1 MMHDFTRP
9 GSGCSQLIMEA
20 QTAGLINSEGSTRW
34 TCKSFFSLESSWVWA
49 LGFLG
54 TSRFLSCSAI
64 IGQITIKRRRK
75 ETFLSGRVFLVFTLN
90 PISFLIIQNGQRW
103 HTTTRTTENKIN
115 HIPERSAPVVNLL
128 LIMPVLLAWDSE
140 VDDLT
145 LLILAPHQKH
155 IGEGTKC
162 CYYQKQTFEFK
173 LHLYLIHS
181 LTPRSN
187 ALPESLKHLV
197 RESFVTAQNN
207 FSLE

>member
-1 MMHDFTRP
+1 MQIFLLSREQLGLSARIPWDLALPQLLSHHRP
-9 GSGCSQLIMEA
+9 DHM
-20 QTAGLINSEGSTRW
+20 
-34 TCKSFFSLESSWVWA
+34 
-49 LGFLG
+49 
-54 TSRFLSCSAI
+54 
-64 IGQITIKRRRK
+64 RRRK

>member
-1 MMHDFTRP
+1 MQIFLLSREQLGLSARIPWDLALPQLLSHHRP
-9 GSGCSQLIMEA
+9 DHM
-20 QTAGLINSEGSTRW
+20 
-34 TCKSFFSLESSWVWA
+34 
-49 LGFLG
+49 
-54 TSRFLSCSAI
+54 
-64 IGQITIKRRRK
+64 IKRRRK

-90 PISFLIIQNGQRW
+90 PISFLIIQNGQMW